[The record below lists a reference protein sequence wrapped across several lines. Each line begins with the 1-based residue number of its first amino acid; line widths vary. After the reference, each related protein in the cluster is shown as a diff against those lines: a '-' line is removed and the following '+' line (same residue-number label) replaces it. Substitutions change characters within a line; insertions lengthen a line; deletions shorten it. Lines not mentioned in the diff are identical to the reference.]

1 MGGTSRISREA
12 YVRFCERLG
21 VRFPGSTR
29 RPQLSSWGSNHANPR
44 LVDLSSLTPSGG
56 GLRADPVQKHDPGE
70 RISRKSENEGLTY
83 GPNRLGLMSSSQ
95 HPSRWE
101 RLTTTLDPILAARG
115 FRGRQDGG
123 NARRL
128 PQPST
133 PAARA

>member
-29 RPQLSSWGSNHANPR
+29 RPQLSSWGPNHANPR

-56 GLRADPVQKHDPGE
+56 GLRADPVQKRDPGE

-83 GPNRLGLMSSSQ
+83 GPVTEGEIQERRRT
-95 HPSRWE
+95 SRPRVLE
-101 RLTTTLDPILAARG
+101 RLE
-115 FRGRQDGG
+115 
-123 NARRL
+123 
-128 PQPST
+128 
-133 PAARA
+133 

>member
-70 RISRKSENEGLTY
+70 RISRKSENAVSTNPGWRAQI
-83 GPNRLGLMSSSQ
+83 GIRNSQ
-95 HPSRWE
+95 PR
-101 RLTTTLDPILAARG
+101 
-115 FRGRQDGG
+115 
-123 NARRL
+123 
-128 PQPST
+128 
-133 PAARA
+133 